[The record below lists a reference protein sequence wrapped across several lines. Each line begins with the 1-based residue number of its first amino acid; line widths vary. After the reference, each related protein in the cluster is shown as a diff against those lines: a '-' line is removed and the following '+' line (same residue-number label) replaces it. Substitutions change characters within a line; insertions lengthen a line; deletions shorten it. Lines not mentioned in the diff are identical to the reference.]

1 MSGIE
6 GKSYEKQGQPIRA
19 EISHSENSM
28 DRGETSKLI
37 ADDSELQKQF
47 YGSDTKERDANTTGK
62 AVSTLKG
69 YHDC

>member
-1 MSGIE
+1 
-6 GKSYEKQGQPIRA
+6 
-19 EISHSENSM
+19 M